1 MNCREANKVLEDMFS
16 RQIVSSVEI
25 GMQEDLDCK
34 GEAYHNEFAKEL
46 DYEMK
51 KKLRFTFSTGYA
63 LQITRCCRIASKT

>member
-1 MNCREANKVLEDMFS
+1 MLS
-16 RQIVSSVEI
+16 RQVVSSVEI
-25 GMQEDLDCK
+25 GMLEDLDCK

-63 LQITRCCRIASKT
+63 LRITRKKQTDSTSESLHLNIKIN